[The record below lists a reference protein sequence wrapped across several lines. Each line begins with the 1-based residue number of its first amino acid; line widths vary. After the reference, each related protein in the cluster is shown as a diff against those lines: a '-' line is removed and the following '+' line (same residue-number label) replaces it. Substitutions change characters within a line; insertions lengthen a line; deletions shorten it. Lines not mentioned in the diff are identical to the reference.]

1 MKLKTDLRIF
11 VHKITTMLCSNL
23 LLLTQIIKA
32 LKREIHCKKN
42 VRFSRPLARMSST
55 PWSKNNVIIQGVLD
69 ILTGD
74 GQTTHFF
81 TVYNMRC
88 RKLFEKTPWNAAQDT
103 GLSIFFA

>member
-1 MKLKTDLRIF
+1 
-11 VHKITTMLCSNL
+11 
-23 LLLTQIIKA
+23 
-32 LKREIHCKKN
+32 
-42 VRFSRPLARMSST
+42 MSST

-88 RKLFEKTPWNAAQDT
+88 RKLLEKTPWNAAQDT